1 MDNDTDTNLDRDM
14 DMESARDMDMVSDRV
29 ILYDPVFDSDMEI
42 VNELLRISNVT
53 QKIRETTVSK
63 LIV

>member
-1 MDNDTDTNLDRDM
+1 MDNDTDTGLDRDM

-29 ILYDPVFDSDMEI
+29 VDRDMEM
-42 VNELLRISNVT
+42 VNELLTISNVT

-63 LIV
+63 LLV